1 MHEFSLI
8 SAVIDTLEDFSA
20 QQSLGPI
27 KKISLRVGQMRQVI
41 PATMQFAFKTAREG
55 TALAGAELELIESP
69 IVIRCPKCGREW
81 GGEHMGLINT
91 YLRLLHASKGKIRM
105 TLHNENGA
113 VISLTLPIEQEKRHV

>member
-8 SAVIDTLEDFSA
+8 SAVIETLEDFSA
-20 QQSLGPI
+20 QQGLGPI

-55 TALAGAELELIESP
+55 TALSEAELELIESP

-81 GGEHMGLINT
+81 GGEHMGLICPYCGCDNAQMSQGME
-91 YLRLLHASKGKIRM
+91 LEIDSV
-105 TLHNENGA
+105 E
-113 VISLTLPIEQEKRHV
+113 VEDDDEEKD